1 MKNSTTAA
9 VNEAISLVGLAVFLL
24 VFVALFVYQLA
35 TYTTL
40 LG

>member
-9 VNEAISLVGLAVFLL
+9 VNETISLVGLAAFL
-24 VFVALFVYQLA
+24 VAFVALFVYELA
-35 TYTTL
+35 EYTTL